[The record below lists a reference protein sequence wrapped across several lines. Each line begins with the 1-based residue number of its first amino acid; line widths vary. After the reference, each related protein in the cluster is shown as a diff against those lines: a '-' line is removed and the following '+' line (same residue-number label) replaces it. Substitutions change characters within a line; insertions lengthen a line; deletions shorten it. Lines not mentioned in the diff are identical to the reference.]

1 MRLVA
6 PVTAALLFP
15 LWSWLA
21 FPQILLYLYTFSL
34 PLEGVFAIEGV
45 FTLSKALLGLFLLS
59 LVFQIRRPKIAWF
72 PALVLTWRYIPRLRI
87 SILAVVLLFGHV

>member
-1 MRLVA
+1 MRSIA

-72 PALVLTWRYIPRLRI
+72 PALVLTWRLIPRLRI
-87 SILAVVLLFGHV
+87 SILAAA